1 MNQLFKMNN
10 LIELTH
16 LERLQYEDA
25 LEEGEAQRHDPLDGL
40 FFAVL
45 KAIQQGEVSGDS
57 TDGQQQEPGQE
68 HKPPGQPAARRP
80 ALPLPHRRWAGDKEK
95 EEMRRNHT
103 QCSS

>member
-1 MNQLFKMNN
+1 MNT
-10 LIELTH
+10 LIEFKSTH

-40 FFAVL
+40 LFAVL
-45 KAIQQGEVSGDS
+45 EAVQQSEVSGDS

-80 ALPLPHRRWAGDKEK
+80 ALPLPHRRWAGDKENEK
-95 EEMRRNHT
+95 KSYKMFQFNKTSH
-103 QCSS
+103 